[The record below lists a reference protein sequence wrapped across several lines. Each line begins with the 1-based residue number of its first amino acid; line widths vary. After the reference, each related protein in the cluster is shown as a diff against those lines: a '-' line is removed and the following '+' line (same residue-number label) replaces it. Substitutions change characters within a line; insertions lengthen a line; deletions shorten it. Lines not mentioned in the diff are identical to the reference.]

1 MNLTTAISDRIRTAQ
16 PEILFSP
23 HQVNDAP
30 SQLTC
35 HLHLGEPGRLVA
47 DITGPSFIEASDAA
61 VPVIDALFSTD
72 VTNSDS
78 TVSASQ
84 GSVSK
89 TRVTYAHGF
98 ILRNSE
104 GKPIGYRCIFNH
116 EAVEIVSHNS
126 VASFS
131 VAEAA

>member
-16 PEILFSP
+16 PEILFSS
-23 HQVNDAP
+23 HQVSDAP
-30 SQLTC
+30 SHLTC
-35 HLHLGEPGRLVA
+35 HLHLGEPGRIVA

-72 VTNSDS
+72 VTSSDS
-78 TVSASQ
+78 TDKASQ

-104 GKPIGYRCIFNH
+104 SKPIGYRCIFNH
-116 EAVEIVSHNS
+116 ETVEILTPKP
-126 VASFS
+126 VASYS